1 MGKFNSLTPDVLE
14 NIEQVYTEALDYAFD
29 NKDIKN
35 IAITGI
41 YGAGKSTVWK
51 SYASKKKIENIITVS
66 LGKYEDNTKKSGD
79 QSKDEK
85 YSNRIERQLINQ
97 MLSQIEIKKIPLSK
111 FNFKRNKNKF
121 LLFSQVFLSAA
132 FCVSLLMRFLKDILL
147 SIFSD
152 SLKISN
158 SCYWLLCFLLFIVP
172 VCFFMYSAFKGNKI
186 KVSKVNLK
194 GAEASLNEEVQ
205 DETILDRDI
214 KEIVYLLNSSEST
227 VIVFEDLDRYG
238 NIDIFTKLRELNYL
252 LNSFVSKNGDKRI
265 IKFVYMLKD
274 GLFFSKNRTK
284 FFDFIIPIVPIVD
297 SKTSESELKNLLL
310 DVSKAPDNKV
320 LSDISLYVDDMR
332 LLKNIVNEFIVYSN
346 IIPLETLEL
355 DKNKLFALITLKNI
369 FPNEFDLLQEDKGYI
384 RSVFDKLES
393 HRKNVIENFE
403 LELEELNQ
411 RIDFFNDRFENDK
424 YEAMALMIPVDV
436 RIQNMGNVTWSEH
449 LRNWSKEKNKW
460 YSISYN
466 SGSGSYEYD
475 EFLNRFVLNNKDK
488 IEIVNNMPEDN
499 NESVKR
505 LYERIDFL
513 NKQIEEVEIY
523 SYTKLIQNMNPEQ
536 IDNLFEDGSRI
547 VEDHY
552 FPLIRFLIVD
562 GLLDETYW
570 YYKGNFNVDTN
581 KVLKRNDV
589 IFLKGLLE
597 GKKLDIFLNLET
609 PDEIAN
615 RLNDSD
621 FSRFNI
627 LNKKLFEYFLFN
639 DDNRLVKLVNSVKA
653 NDLFKELL
661 EILNTFDLE
670 KTKKFIEVFVNDNS
684 DVVLQLLDLC
694 NEKYENAF
702 KNILI
707 SIITNK
713 GVKQDSLKLF
723 NRYFEENEP
732 IVELINTEDF
742 NAFLDNIQ
750 LSEIKFIHL
759 NEMDVTDEILS
770 ELEKIRAYKLNIDNV
785 SLLVHRFLSSNID
798 YGSMLNCVYY
808 NECLRC
814 TKEYVESNFPWF
826 ISMYIDD
833 VVPEC
838 DFNNLEEIVVEILL
852 SEIEEEYKVKYLN
865 KNKTNIS
872 DLKVLQQLDNREK
885 IMIKLFE
892 TDKVICSCENINA
905 YWNMSEQYD
914 NEFIHYLERHI
925 SEDNSRDVL
934 ESNVDVCNYLIN
946 DPDVNDIL
954 FGFVILYA
962 DKQINNIYSSMDEER
977 IKLLIQGDLF
987 AVSKNNIETLLDNK
1001 YDDRILQ
1008 LIISYKEKEDDILEI
1023 LLEFELKEDL
1033 LYELINSNISD
1044 SNAFKLLEI
1053 LGKRVSLKHISTE
1066 KDVVIKKV
1074 MKDNLSK
1081 ENIEFICESFAE
1093 FKYKK
1098 EFVELLNDSG
1108 ELMTLN
1114 SNCLNDEVLSYLL
1127 TSNLSTDAKVQW
1139 IIMKIQNNSPTSE
1152 LIKYITL
1159 VEEIK
1164 NIATVWGN
1172 KYPEITNEFEEAIC
1186 DALIKHHFVKVRKG
1200 VEKRIMLDNHHK
1212 TTFIMD

>member
-1 MGKFNSLTPDVLE
+1 MEKFNSLTPDVLE
-14 NIEQVYTEALDYAFD
+14 KIEPVYMEALDYAFD

-51 SYASKKKIENIITVS
+51 SYAVKKKIENIITVS
-66 LGKYEDNTKKSGD
+66 LGKYEDNTEKYGD
-79 QSKDEK
+79 QSKDEI

-111 FNFKRNKNKF
+111 FNFKRNKYRF
-121 LLFSQVFLSAA
+121 RLFSQVFLSAI
-132 FCVSLLMRFLKDILL
+132 FCVSLLMWFLKDILL
-147 SIFSD
+147 PFFSD
-152 SLKISN
+152 LLEISN
-158 SCYWLLCFLLFIVP
+158 GYYWLLCFLIFIVP
-172 VCFFMYSAFKGNKI
+172 VGFFMYSAFKGSKI

-194 GAEASLNEEVQ
+194 GAEASVNEEAQ

-214 KEIVYLLNSSEST
+214 KEIVYLLNSSESS

-238 NIDIFTKLRELNYL
+238 NIEIFTKLRELNFL
-252 LNSFVSKNGDKRI
+252 LNSFVSINGNKRI

-284 FFDFIIPIVPIVD
+284 FFDFIIPIVPVVD

-320 LSDISLYVDDMR
+320 LSNIALYIDDMR

-346 IIPLETLEL
+346 IIPLEPLKL

-384 RSVFDKLES
+384 LNVFNKLES
-393 HRKNVIENFE
+393 YRKDVIENFE
-403 LELEELNQ
+403 LKLKELNQ
-411 RIDFFNDRFENDK
+411 RIDFFKDRFENDK
-424 YEAMALMIPVDV
+424 FEAMALMIPVDV
-436 RIQNMGNVTWSEH
+436 KIQSIVNVTWSKH
-449 LRNWSKEKNKW
+449 LRNWSKEKNKT
-460 YSISYN
+460 YTISCY
-466 SGSGSYEYD
+466 SGSSSYRYD
-475 EFLNRFVLNNKDK
+475 DFLKRFVLNNKDK
-488 IEIVNNMPEDN
+488 IETVNNMPEDN

-505 LYERIDFL
+505 LYERVDFL
-513 NKQIEEVEIY
+513 KKQIEEVEIY
-523 SYTKLIQNMNPEQ
+523 SYTKLIQNMNQEQ
-536 IDNLFEDGSRI
+536 IDTLFEDSNRI

-627 LNKKLFEYFLFN
+627 LNKKLLECFLFN
-639 DDNRLVKLVNSVKA
+639 DDNRLVKLINSVKA

-670 KTKKFIEVFVNDNS
+670 KTKKFVEIFVNEDL
-684 DVVLQLLDLC
+684 DVLLQLLDLC
-694 NEKYENAF
+694 NEKHGNAF

-707 SIITNK
+707 SIITNE
-713 GVKQDSLKLF
+713 GIKQDSLKLF
-723 NRYFEENEP
+723 NRYFEENEAF
-732 IVELINTEDF
+732 VELINKEDF
-742 NAFLDNIQ
+742 SAFLDNLQ
-750 LSEIKFIHL
+750 LAEIKFTHL

-770 ELEKIRAYKLNIDNV
+770 ELEKIQAYKLNIDNV
-785 SLLVHRFLSSNID
+785 SFLVHRFLSSNID
-798 YGSMLNCVYY
+798 YGSLLDCVYY
-808 NECLRC
+808 KDCLRC
-814 TKEYVESNFPWF
+814 TKEYVENNFPQF

-833 VVPEC
+833 VVTEC
-838 DFNNLEEIVVEILL
+838 DFNNSEEIVVEILL
-852 SEIEEEYKVKYLN
+852 SEIEEEYKVNYLN
-865 KNKTNIS
+865 KNKTNIT
-872 DLKVLQQLDNREK
+872 DLKALQSLGNCEK

-892 TDKVICSCENINA
+892 TDKIICSCENINT

-914 NEFIHYLERHI
+914 NEFIYYLERHI
-925 SEDNSRDVL
+925 SEENSKAVL
-934 ESNVDVCNYLIN
+934 ESNVDVCNSLIN

-962 DKQINNIYSSMDEER
+962 DKQIDSIYSSMDEAR
-977 IKLLIQGDLF
+977 VKLLIQRDLF
-987 AVSKNNIETLLDNK
+987 AVSKNNIETLIDNE
-1001 YDDRILQ
+1001 YDDEILQ
-1008 LIISYKEKEDDILEI
+1008 LIVSYKEKEDDIVEM
-1023 LLEFELKEDL
+1023 LLEHELKEDL
-1033 LYELINSNISD
+1033 LYEIINSNISD
-1044 SNAFKLLEI
+1044 SNAFKLLDT
-1053 LGKRVSLKHISTE
+1053 LGKRVYLKHIGMK

-1093 FKYKK
+1093 FEYKK
-1098 EFVELLNDSG
+1098 EFVELLNGSG

-1127 TSNLSTDAKVQW
+1127 TSNFSTDVKVQW
-1139 IIMKIQNNSPTSE
+1139 IITKIYNNSPASE

-1164 NIATVWGN
+1164 NIATVWEN
-1172 KYPEITNEFEEAIC
+1172 KYPKITNKFEEAIC
-1186 DALIKHHFVKVRKG
+1186 EALIERHFVKVRKG
-1200 VEKRIMLDNHHK
+1200 DQKRIMLDNHHK
-1212 TTFIMD
+1212 STFIID

>member
-132 FCVSLLMRFLKDILL
+132 FCVSLLMRFFKDILL

>member
-1 MGKFNSLTPDVLE
+1 MKKFNSLTPDVLE
-14 NIEQVYTEALDYAFD
+14 NIEPVYTEALDYAFD

-51 SYASKKKIENIITVS
+51 SYTAKKKIENIITVS
-66 LGKYEDNTKKSGD
+66 LGKYEDNTEKSGD
-79 QSKDEK
+79 QSKDEN

-111 FNFKRNKNKF
+111 FNFKRNKNEF
-121 LLFSQVFLSAA
+121 HLFSQVFLSAA
-132 FCVSLLMRFLKDILL
+132 FSVSLLMWFLKDILL
-147 SIFSD
+147 PFFSY

-158 SCYWLLCFLLFIVP
+158 SCYWLLCFLFFIVP
-172 VCFFMYSAFKGNKI
+172 VSFFMYSAFKGSKI

-194 GAEASLNEEVQ
+194 GAEASVNDEAQ

-238 NIDIFTKLRELNYL
+238 NIDIFTKLRELNFL
-252 LNSFVSKNGDKRI
+252 LNSFVSTNGNKRI

-284 FFDFIIPIVPIVD
+284 FFDFIIPIVPVVD

-310 DVSKAPDNKV
+310 GISKAPDNKV
-320 LSDISLYVDDMR
+320 LSNISLYVDDMR

-346 IIPLETLEL
+346 IIPLEPLEL

-384 RSVFDKLES
+384 RSAFDKLES

-411 RIDFFNDRFENDK
+411 RIDFLNDRFENDK

-449 LRNWSKEKNKW
+449 LRNWSKEKDKW
-460 YSISYN
+460 YLISYN
-466 SGSGSYEYD
+466 SGSSSYGYD
-475 EFLNRFVLNNKDK
+475 DFLNHFVLNNKDK
-488 IEIVNNMPEDN
+488 IETVNNMPEDN
-499 NESVKR
+499 NESLKR
-505 LYERIDFL
+505 LYERVDFL
-513 NKQIEEVEIY
+513 KKQIEEVEIY
-523 SYTKLIQNMNPEQ
+523 SYTKLIQNMNQEQ
-536 IDNLFEDGSRI
+536 MDTVFEYGNRI

-627 LNKKLFEYFLFN
+627 LNKKLLEYFLFN
-639 DDNRLVKLVNSVKA
+639 DDNRLEKLVNSVKA

-670 KTKKFIEVFVNDNS
+670 KTKKFVEVFVNNDS

-694 NEKYENAF
+694 TEKYENAF

-713 GVKQDSLKLF
+713 EVKQDSLKLF

-732 IVELINTEDF
+732 IVELINTKDF
-742 NAFLDNIQ
+742 NAFFDNLQ
-750 LSEIKFIHL
+750 LSEIKFTHL

-770 ELEKIRAYKLNIDNV
+770 ELEKIQAYKLNIDNV
-785 SLLVHRFLSSNID
+785 SLLAHRFLSSNID
-798 YGSMLNCVYY
+798 YGSLLDCVYY
-808 NECLRC
+808 KECLRC
-814 TKEYVESNFPWF
+814 TKEYVESNFSRF

-838 DFNNLEEIVVEILL
+838 DFNNSEEIVVEILL

-872 DLKVLQQLDNREK
+872 NLKALQPLGNREE
-885 IMIKLFE
+885 IMIKLLE

-925 SEDNSRDVL
+925 SEDNSKAIL
-934 ESNVDVCNYLIN
+934 ESNVDVCNSLLN

-954 FGFVILYA
+954 FRFVILYA
-962 DKQINNIYSSMDEER
+962 DKQINSIYFSMDEAR
-977 IKLLIQGDLF
+977 VKLLIQRDLF
-987 AVSKNNIETLLDNK
+987 AVSKNNIETLIDNK

-1008 LIISYKEKEDDILEI
+1008 LIISYKEKEDDILEM
-1023 LLEFELKEDL
+1023 LLELELEEDL

-1053 LGKRVSLKHISTE
+1053 LGKRVSLRHISTE

-1074 MKDNLSK
+1074 MEDNLSQK
-1081 ENIEFICESFAE
+1081 NIEFICESFAE

-1114 SNCLNDEVLSYLL
+1114 SNFLNDEVLSYLL
-1127 TSNLSTDAKVQW
+1127 TSNFSTDAKVQW
-1139 IIMKIQNNSPTSE
+1139 IITKIHNNSPTSE

-1164 NIATVWGN
+1164 NIATVWEN
-1172 KYPEITNEFEEAIC
+1172 KYPKITNEFEEAIC
-1186 DALIKHHFVKVRKG
+1186 NALIEHHFVKVRKG
-1200 VEKRIMLDNHHK
+1200 SEKRIMLDNHHK
-1212 TTFIMD
+1212 TSFNVE

>member
-14 NIEQVYTEALDYAFD
+14 NIEPVYTEALDYAFD

-925 SEDNSRDVL
+925 SEDNSKDVL

>member
-14 NIEQVYTEALDYAFD
+14 NIEPVYTEALDYAFD

-252 LNSFVSKNGDKRI
+252 LNSFVSKNGNKRI

>member
-1 MGKFNSLTPDVLE
+1 MEKFNSLTPDILGE
-14 NIEQVYTEALDYAFD
+14 IEPVYTKALDFAFD

-41 YGAGKSTVWK
+41 YGAGKSTIWK
-51 SYASKKKIENIITVS
+51 SYAAKKKLKNVITVS
-66 LGKYEDNTKKSGD
+66 LGKYEDSIAELGKPSQENNN
-79 QSKDEK
+79 
-85 YSNRIERQLINQ
+85 SNRIERQLINQ
-97 MLSQIEIKKIPLSK
+97 MLSQIEISKIPLSK
-111 FNFKRNKNKF
+111 FNFKKNKKMIDV
-121 LLFSQVFLSAA
+121 LLQVFLCAV
-132 FCVSLLMRFLKDILL
+132 FCVSLLMWFLKDTLL
-147 SIFSD
+147 IVFSD
-152 SLKISN
+152 LLKIDVD
-158 SCYWLLCFLLFIVP
+158 CYLFLCWLFFIVP
-172 VCFFMYSAFKGNKI
+172 ISIFMYSVFRGSKI
-186 KVSKVNLK
+186 KISKVNLK
-194 GAEASLNEEVQ
+194 GTEASVNDEAN

-238 NIDIFTKLRELNYL
+238 NIDIFTKLRELNFL
-252 LNSFVSKNGDKRI
+252 LNSFVSANGDKRI

-284 FFDFIIPIVPIVD
+284 FFDFIIPIVPVVD
-297 SKTSESELKNLLL
+297 SKTSESELKNLLF
-310 DVSKAPDNKV
+310 DVSKSPDNKV
-320 LSDISLYVDDMR
+320 LSNISLYIDDMR

-346 IIPLETLEL
+346 IIPLDPLEL

-384 RSVFDKLES
+384 RKVFDKLES
-393 HRKNVIENFE
+393 HRRDVIKNFE
-403 LELEELNQ
+403 LELEELNK

-424 YEAMALMIPVDV
+424 YDAMALMIPVDL

-449 LRNWSKEKNKW
+449 LRNWSKEKDRG
-460 YSISYN
+460 YSISY
-466 SGSGSYEYD
+466 SGGSGGYRYE
-475 EFLNRFVLNNKDK
+475 EFLNRFVTNNKDK
-488 IEIVNNMPEDN
+488 IETVNNMPEDN
-499 NESVKR
+499 SESVKR
-505 LYERIDFL
+505 LYERVDFL
-513 NKQIEEVEIY
+513 KSQIEEVEIY
-523 SYTKLIQNMNPEQ
+523 SYTKLIQNMNQEQ
-536 IDNLFEDGSRI
+536 IDALFEDSTPI
-547 VEDHY
+547 VADHY

-627 LNKKLFEYFLFN
+627 LNKKLLEYFLLN
-639 DDNRLVKLVNSVKA
+639 DDNRLVKLANSVKA
-653 NDLFKELL
+653 NDLFIELL

-670 KTKKFIEVFVNDNS
+670 KTKKFVETFANDDS
-684 DVVLQLLDLC
+684 DILLQLLDLC
-694 NEKYENAF
+694 NEKHKNAF
-702 KNILI
+702 ENILI

-713 GVKQDSLKLF
+713 EVKQDNLKLF
-723 NRYFEENEP
+723 NRYFEENES

-742 NAFLDNIQ
+742 DVFIDNLQ
-750 LSEIKFIHL
+750 LAEIKFVHL

-770 ELEKIRAYKLNIDNV
+770 NLEKIQAYKLDVKNV
-785 SLLVHRFLSSNID
+785 SLLVNRLLSTNIE
-798 YGSMLNCVYY
+798 YGSLLDSIYHK
-808 NECLRC
+808 ECLYC
-814 TKEYVESNFPWF
+814 TKEYVGSNFSHF
-826 ISMYIDD
+826 ISMYIND
-833 VVPEC
+833 VMPEC
-838 DFNNLEEIVVEILL
+838 DFNNSEEIVVKILL

-872 DLKVLQQLDNREK
+872 DLKALEPLGNREK
-885 IMIKLFE
+885 IIIKLLE
-892 TDKVICSCENINA
+892 TDKVMYSCENINA

-914 NEFIHYLERHI
+914 NEFVHYLERHV
-925 SEDNSRDVL
+925 SEDNSRAIL
-934 ESNVDVCNYLIN
+934 ESNVDVCNSLIN

-962 DKQINNIYSSMDEER
+962 DKQINSIYSSMDEAR
-977 IKLLIQGDLF
+977 VKLLIQRNLF
-987 AVSKNNIETLLDNK
+987 AVSPQNIEILVDNQ
-1001 YDDRILQ
+1001 YNDGILQ
-1008 LIISYKEKEDDILEI
+1008 LIISCKEQEDDIIEM
-1023 LLEFELKEDL
+1023 LLKHELREEL

-1053 LGKRVSLKHISTE
+1053 LGKRVSLKYISMA

-1074 MKDNLSK
+1074 MKDNMSK
-1081 ENIEFICESFAE
+1081 ENIEFICESFSE

-1098 EFVELLNDSG
+1098 EFVELLNDSE

-1114 SNCLNDEVLSYLL
+1114 SNCLNDEVLCYLL
-1127 TSNLSTDAKVQW
+1127 TSNFSTDAKVQW
-1139 IIMKIQNNSPTSE
+1139 IITKIHNNSPTSE

-1164 NIATVWGN
+1164 NIATVWEN
-1172 KYPEITNEFEEAIC
+1172 KYPEITNDYEEEVCA
-1186 DALIKHHFVKVRKG
+1186 ALVEHHLVKIRKG
-1200 VEKRIMLDNHHK
+1200 AGKRIMLDNNHK
-1212 TTFIMD
+1212 STFIMD

>member
-1 MGKFNSLTPDVLE
+1 MEKFSSLTPDTLE
-14 NIEQVYTEALDYAFD
+14 QIEPVYTKALDYAFNND
-29 NKDIKN
+29 DIKN

-51 SYASKKKIENIITVS
+51 SYVTKKKLENIITVS
-66 LGKYEDNTKKSGD
+66 LGKYEDNYAESGN
-79 QSKDEK
+79 SSNDEN

-97 MLSQIEIKKIPLSK
+97 MLSQIEMKKIPLSK
-111 FNFKRNKNKF
+111 FNFKKNKNGF
-121 LLFSQVFLSAA
+121 HLFSQVLLSVA
-132 FCVSLLMRFLKDILL
+132 FCVSLLMWFLKDTLL
-147 SIFSD
+147 PIFSD

-158 SCYWLLCFLLFIVP
+158 NCYWILCFIFFIAP
-172 VCFFMYSAFKGNKI
+172 ISFFMYSTFKGSKI
-186 KVSKVNLK
+186 KISKVNLK
-194 GAEASLNEEVQ
+194 GAEASVNEEAH

-227 VIVFEDLDRYG
+227 VIVFEDLDRCG
-238 NIDIFTKLRELNYL
+238 NIDIFTKLRELNFL
-252 LNSFVSKNGDKRI
+252 LNSFVSANGDKRI

-284 FFDFIIPIVPIVD
+284 FFDFIIPVVPVVD

-310 DVSKAPDNKV
+310 DVQKAPDNKV
-320 LSDISLYVDDMR
+320 LSNISLYVDDMR

-346 IIPLETLEL
+346 IIPLEPLDL

-384 RSVFDKLES
+384 RNVFDKLEI
-393 HRKNVIENFE
+393 HRKDVINNFE
-403 LELEELNQ
+403 SELKELNQ
-411 RIDFFNDRFENDK
+411 RIDFINSRFENDK
-424 YEAMALMIPVDV
+424 YDAMALMIPVGV
-436 RIQNMGNVTWSEH
+436 RLSNVGEYSWSEH
-449 LRNWSKEKNKW
+449 LKNWSKDKSKN
-460 YSISYN
+460 YYISYDGGS
-466 SGSGSYEYD
+466 SGYNYEQ
-475 EFLNRFVLNNKDK
+475 FLNRFVLNSTEKK
-488 IEIVNNMPEDN
+488 QIVNNMPEN
-499 NESVKR
+499 KGESLKC
-505 LYERIDFL
+505 LYERVDFL
-513 NKQIEEVEIY
+513 KNQIEEVEIY
-523 SYTKLIQNMNPEQ
+523 SYTKLIQNMSQEQ
-536 IDNLFEDGSRI
+536 IDALFEDDNPI
-547 VEDHY
+547 VADHY

-627 LNKKLFEYFLFN
+627 LNKKLLEYFLYN
-639 DDNRLVKLVNSVKA
+639 DENRLVKLVNSVKA
-653 NDLFKELL
+653 NDLFEELL
-661 EILNTFDLE
+661 EILNMFDLE
-670 KTKKFIEVFVNDNS
+670 KTKKFVEVFVNVDS
-684 DVVLQLLDLC
+684 DVLLRLLDLC
-694 NEKYENAF
+694 NEKHENAF

-713 GVKQDSLKLF
+713 GARQDSLKLF

-742 NAFLDNIQ
+742 NVFLDNVQ
-750 LSEIKFIHL
+750 LAEIKFVHL
-759 NEMDVTDEILS
+759 NEMDVSDEILS
-770 ELEKIRAYKLNIDNV
+770 DLGRIHAYKLDVENV
-785 SLLVHRFLSSNID
+785 SLLVNRLLSANID
-798 YGSMLNCVYY
+798 YGILLDSIYHKD
-808 NECLRC
+808 CLRY
-814 TKEYVESNFPWF
+814 TKEYVESNFTQF
-826 ISMYIDD
+826 VSMYIDD
-833 VVPEC
+833 VAPEC
-838 DFNNLEEIVVEILL
+838 DFNNSEEIVVEILL
-852 SEIEEEYKVKYLN
+852 SEIEEEHKLKYLN

-872 DLKVLQQLDNREK
+872 NLKSLQPLSNREN
-885 IMIKLFE
+885 IIVKLLE
-892 TDKVICSCENINA
+892 TDKVICNCENITA

-925 SEDNSRDVL
+925 LEDNSKDVL
-934 ESNVDVCNYLIN
+934 ESNVDVCNSLIN
-946 DPDVNDIL
+946 NPDVSDSL

-962 DKQINNIYSSMDEER
+962 DKQINSIYSSMDEAR
-977 IKLLIQGDLF
+977 VKLLIQKDLF
-987 AVSKNNIETLLDNK
+987 AVSKNNIEALVSNN
-1001 YDDRILQ
+1001 YDDGILQ
-1008 LIISYKEKEDDILEI
+1008 LILSYKEKEDDIVEM
-1023 LLEFELKEDL
+1023 LLEHELKEDL

-1044 SNAFKLLEI
+1044 DNAFKLLEI
-1053 LGKRVSLKHISTE
+1053 LGKRVSLKHINIE
-1066 KDVVIKKV
+1066 KEIVVKKV

-1093 FKYKK
+1093 FKYKE

-1108 ELMTLN
+1108 ELMSLN

-1127 TSNLSTDAKVQW
+1127 ISDVSIDAKVQL
-1139 IIMKIQNNSPTSE
+1139 IIMKIQNKSSVSE

-1164 NIATVWGN
+1164 SIATVWEN
-1172 KYPEITNEFEEAIC
+1172 KYPEITNDFEEEVCA
-1186 DALIKHHFVKVRKG
+1186 ALIERHLVKMRKG
-1200 VEKRIMLDNHHK
+1200 TGKRIMLDNSHK
-1212 TTFIMD
+1212 STFILD

>member
-639 DDNRLVKLVNSVKA
+639 DNNRLVKLVNSVKA

-925 SEDNSRDVL
+925 SEDNSKDVL